1 MSDSLFPI
9 DKLKSLY
16 SSSPKGSQKNLSAFC
31 SNMLDE
37 YLESEAQYIS
47 ERAAAFST
55 NPEGS
60 VAYQLP
66 AKSSSYVKTLDSV
79 LKHRNAASKLPLG
92 ANRPCPLSH
101 KPLLYSALT
110 SPAPPL
116 THADTPVQ
124 TAAQSIHQSPSPQRQ
139 PGAANAASASSYTN
153 SVSPR

>member
-1 MSDSLFPI
+1 MLFI
-9 DKLKSLY
+9 L
-16 SSSPKGSQKNLSAFC
+16 PKGSQKNLSAFC

-79 LKHRNAASKLPLG
+79 LKHRNAGSKLSAG
-92 ANRPCPLSH
+92 ANRPCPLSY

-110 SPAPPL
+110 LPAPPL
-116 THADTPVQ
+116 ASPATPVQ
-124 TAAQSIHQSPSPQRQ
+124 TGAQSMQQ
-139 PGAANAASASSYTN
+139 PGAALIAHAAAGSDSIS
-153 SVSPR
+153 SVSQR

>member
-1 MSDSLFPI
+1 MSDSLFLS
-9 DKLKSLY
+9 DELKALY
-16 SSSPKGSQKNLSAFC
+16 SSSPAGSQKNLSAFC

-79 LKHRNAASKLPLG
+79 LKRRKAASKFQVASG
-92 ANRPCPLSH
+92 RPCPLSH
-101 KPLLYSALT
+101 KPLLNSAPTT
-110 SPAPPL
+110 SAPPL
-116 THADTPVQ
+116 SGPATQ
-124 TAAQSIHQSPSPQRQ
+124 TGAQPTQQ
-139 PGAANAASASSYTN
+139 SASCGSN
-153 SVSPR
+153 STSSGQQR